1 MRPFDASGSRAVEGW
16 RAMLVTGRRC
26 VLLAACC
33 MLRAC
38 LHVACCIF
46 YTACRCTW
54 SAVVDRTLQTVKA
67 DTVKPAESPAGAS
80 TSIDVRC
87 ALPAR
92 TIRHPSGIRAAEH
105 CASAW
110 PTAALH
116 AGADQPGWI
125 VGTRGGLP
133 PACVCVRACVLVGG
147 ACACV
152 CLPVCCVS
160 VCVFLSLS
168 VSVRAC
174 MSLCDVRACV
184 RAAARVGFA

>member
-1 MRPFDASGSRAVEGW
+1 MQESGLRVQQLGASMRPSDASGSRAVEGW

-33 MLRAC
+33 MLRAAC

-46 YTACRCTW
+46 YAACRCTW

-92 TIRHPSGIRAAEH
+92 TIRHPSGIAQQSTQRLAH
-105 CASAW
+105 GC
-110 PTAALH
+110 
-116 AGADQPGWI
+116 
-125 VGTRGGLP
+125 
-133 PACVCVRACVLVGG
+133 
-147 ACACV
+147 
-152 CLPVCCVS
+152 
-160 VCVFLSLS
+160 
-168 VSVRAC
+168 
-174 MSLCDVRACV
+174 
-184 RAAARVGFA
+184 AARRC